1 MDLADLGRVV
11 LDTSVCI
18 YYLDR
23 PADDPRRRVV
33 EPVVSAAEAGT
44 VELVISPVT
53 VTELL
58 VGPLRERNR
67 AAEAAVRLFVTTLC
81 RLAPA
86 GLAVAGVA
94 ARLRAAFGLATPDAL
109 ICATGVVEEADAV
122 VGNDARWK
130 RLDEVPYVHL
140 DDVLGA
146 APPRP
151 ERQPP
156 PGSP

>member
-1 MDLADLGRVV
+1 MDLAGIGRAV

-23 PADDPRRRVV
+23 PADDPRRGVV

-44 VELVISPVT
+44 AELVISPVT

-58 VGPLRERNR
+58 VGPLRQRNR

-94 ARLRAAFGLATPDAL
+94 ARLRAALGLDTPDAL

-122 VGNDARWK
+122 IGNDARWK
-130 RLDEVPYVHL
+130 RLGEVPYIHL
-140 DDVLGA
+140 DDVVGA
-146 APPRP
+146 APPSR
-151 ERQPP
+151 ESRSP
-156 PGSP
+156 PGAP